1 MFSFSTALTTLNRP
15 VTTTTTSTITFAM
28 ISQTQL
34 SVRMRFRMRMRM
46 RHLDRGTGPKAFRLG
61 LGRVWEPDYAI
72 RCDAIPAMM
81 GIRRLMG
88 RDCDCTHRE
97 WMYIKCNQ
105 LGQVRRGS
113 QSDISSSSSNNN
125 NNIIISIIIIGSSIS
140 IFIWSGTKRATTD
153 DDGLAQ
159 KQQQQ
164 HKKNCS

>member
-1 MFSFSTALTTLNRP
+1 MACYLINLTLKSIISNICIMHTHCKIDPKKGYPVPIVYDFLFRILVTFIRTLISILKKKKNTNKMFSFSTALTTLNRP

-97 WMYIKCNQ
+97 
-105 LGQVRRGS
+105 
-113 QSDISSSSSNNN
+113 
-125 NNIIISIIIIGSSIS
+125 
-140 IFIWSGTKRATTD
+140 
-153 DDGLAQ
+153 
-159 KQQQQ
+159 
-164 HKKNCS
+164 